1 MGSVCI
7 ISGDD
12 DYSRRKRAR
21 ELAIQLGGSDPD
33 DMGVEIISAD
43 ADGVKPD
50 QLVAPF
56 VEAVETPPFLSPHK
70 LVWMK
75 HFPDLDLLSGDGV
88 WEVLLRTLCEPPP
101 EEVDIIFD
109 APGFDM
115 RKSWAKKLKSSGARL
130 ELFQSPKPGDR
141 NYAENRRQL
150 LENMVVSGHKRI
162 EPAAVQYL
170 LETVGGPSANLAN
183 EVEKLLLYTGENPVI
198 TLADCQ
204 AVTSRT
210 PEAVG
215 WEFTAAVT
223 GGDVNRAL
231 KLLDLLWTKDS
242 DVIPLLASLSNEYQ
256 RYSKLIPAMK
266 ELGITRLNP
275 RSFDSLPGDMKSR
288 FPDNPLLKCHP
299 YRAFKMCEAAHAL
312 GGFRIAEKLAAI
324 RDASCAAVSGS
335 GDVRLVMEQLI
346 LRLCRNQERDRR

>member
-21 ELAIQLGGSDPD
+21 ELALQLGGADPD
-33 DMGVEIISAD
+33 DLGVEIISAD
-43 ADGVKPD
+43 TEGVKPE

-56 VEAVETPPFLSPHK
+56 AEAVETPPFLSPRK
-70 LVWMK
+70 MVWMK
-75 HFPDLDLLSGDGV
+75 HFPDMDLLSKPGQF
-88 WEVLLRTLCEPPP
+88 EVLLQLLCSPPP

-109 APGFDM
+109 APGFDK
-115 RKSWAKKLKSSGARL
+115 RKTWARKLLNSGVRL
-130 ELFQSPKPGDR
+130 ELFQSPKAGDK
-141 NYAENRRQL
+141 NYAENRRQMMESMAAAGGKR
-150 LENMVVSGHKRI
+150 LEAR
-162 EPAAVQYL
+162 AVQYL

-183 EVEKLLLYTGENPVI
+183 EMEKLLLYAGDSPVI
-198 TLADCQ
+198 TLADCET
-204 AVTSRT
+204 VTSRT

-223 GGDVNRAL
+223 EGNVNRAF

-242 DVIPLLASLSNEYQ
+242 DLLPLLASLSAEYQ

-275 RSFDSLPGDMKSR
+275 RSFDSLPADAKSR
-288 FPDNPLLKCHP
+288 FPDNPLLKLHP
-299 YRAFKMCEAAHAL
+299 YRAFKMCEAAQKL

-324 RDASCAAVSGS
+324 RDASCAAVSG
-335 GDVRLVMEQLI
+335 GGEGRLLLEQLI
-346 LRLCRNQERDRR
+346 LKLCRNQESRK